1 MEDTCS
7 SPATQTVA
15 QNNTGSCL
23 LVLKVRNLGGL
34 GWTGLLALLGD
45 LGNTVANTFSEA
57 ESSPQM
63 LAVSL
68 SSLSEASPSCPA
80 HVWNLPGFS
89 FPALLCFRPEI
100 EGLVCVTLSTSA
112 ESLCLVC
119 HFLSPSRSHPQF
131 WGLGTFKKQSGFSE
145 LPGLWKTGLKPL
157 Y

>member
-1 MEDTCS
+1 MFIS
-7 SPATQTVA
+7 GYS
-15 QNNTGSCL
+15 NSGSEQHRL
-23 LVLKVRNLGGL
+23 LSLSVLKVRNLGGL
-34 GWTGLLALLGD
+34 SWAGLLALLGD
-45 LGNTVANTFSEA
+45 LGNTVANTTSEA

-68 SSLSEASPSCPA
+68 SSLCEASPSCPD
-80 HVWNLPGFS
+80 HVWNLAGFS
-89 FPALLCFRPEI
+89 FPALFCFRPEI

-112 ESLCLVC
+112 ESLCLLC

>member
-1 MEDTCS
+1 MFIS
-7 SPATQTVA
+7 GYS
-15 QNNTGSCL
+15 NSGSEQHRL
-23 LVLKVRNLGGL
+23 LSLGSKGQKSGWAEL
-34 GWTGLLALLGD
+34 GWTACPSWG
-45 LGNTVANTFSEA
+45 LGNTVANTTSKA

-68 SSLSEASPSCPA
+68 SSLSEASPSYPA

-89 FPALLCFRPEI
+89 FPALFCFRPEI
-100 EGLVCVTLSTSA
+100 EGLMCVTLSTSA

-119 HFLSPSRSHPQF
+119 HFLSPSTSHPQF
-131 WGLGTFKKQSGFSE
+131 WGLGTCKKRSGFSE

>member
-1 MEDTCS
+1 MFIS
-7 SPATQTVA
+7 GYS
-15 QNNTGSCL
+15 NSGSEQHRL
-23 LVLKVRNLGGL
+23 LSLSVLKVRNLGGL
-34 GWTGLLALLGD
+34 SWAGLLALLGD
-45 LGNTVANTFSEA
+45 LGNTVANTTSEA

-68 SSLSEASPSCPA
+68 SSLSEASPSCPD
-80 HVWNLPGFS
+80 HVWNLAGFS
-89 FPALLCFRPEI
+89 FPALFCFRPEI

-119 HFLSPSRSHPQF
+119 HFRSPSRSHPQF